1 MITFELFYDQFN
13 QEDYYP
19 EKIHVG
25 RYKANSIEELEAK
38 IEKLNKRTL
47 WDESRYLLQNWH
59 YEIIDEE
66 VEYLKE
72 PEDFLMV
79 LVISFNIEQN
89 YLYAYITSSG
99 DGWDYETA
107 IDNMTPGTKYTE
119 YLSSNIK
126 EVKLFTVVDPE
137 KYSSWIDLYDGELEG
152 ALKRAEHYINWS
164 VYKEEVKKNL
174 LAKIDKYRKDLKARD
189 GKFKRF
195 KSQDK

>member
-1 MITFELFYDQFN
+1 MITFDLFYDQFN

-19 EKIHVG
+19 DEIHVG
-25 RYKANSIEELEAK
+25 RYKANSIEELESK
-38 IEKLNKRTL
+38 IEKLNKRAL
-47 WDESRYLLQNWH
+47 WEESRYLPQNWH
-59 YEIIDEE
+59 YEIVDEE

-72 PEDFLMV
+72 PEDFLV
-79 LVISFNIEQN
+79 ALVISFNIEKN
-89 YLYAYITSSG
+89 YLDAYITSS
-99 DGWDYETA
+99 GWDYETA

-126 EVKLFTVVDPE
+126 EVKLFTIVDPE
-137 KYSSWIDLYDGELEG
+137 KYSCWLDLYDGELEG

>member
-19 EKIHVG
+19 DEIHVG

-47 WDESRYLLQNWH
+47 WDESRYLLQNWY
-59 YEIIDEE
+59 YEIVDEE

-119 YLSSNIK
+119 YLSRNIK
-126 EVKLFTVVDPE
+126 EVRLFTFVDPE

-174 LAKIDKYRKDLKARD
+174 LAKIDKYRKDLKAK
-189 GKFKRF
+189 GW
-195 KSQDK
+195 QI

>member
-19 EKIHVG
+19 KKIHVG

-59 YEIIDEE
+59 YEIVDEE

-126 EVKLFTVVDPE
+126 EVKLFTVVDPA
-137 KYSSWIDLYDGELEG
+137 KYSSWLDLYDGELEG
-152 ALKRAEHYINWS
+152 ALKRAEHYINWA
-164 VYKEEVKKNL
+164 VYNEEVKKNL